1 MHHRSSLIT
10 HSYLQA
16 GPCVCT
22 APSCFH
28 GNRRHEVAENGEYLA
43 QEHRVSFPEN
53 SQSPFCAE
61 GLCRWVP
68 LGAAQVNPAQVSTA
82 QGNTLHRRL
91 QEPQSTPTAKKNR
104 WSLIWKQ
111 EGTVPTRR
119 EMGAHRRR
127 CHSHPHG
134 IFEKGYCSNL
144 RNHLPWAFPPVAAP
158 PLHSFRVSSPG
169 PQLIHTLEPISIC
182 VLFFWRCLSVFDGVE
197 EQEGAAFSFGG
208 CIKHSA

>member
-1 MHHRSSLIT
+1 MGASGSSSGEPSSGE
-10 HSYLQA
+10 HSPGEHTPQEAA
-16 GPCVCT
+16 G
-22 APSCFH
+22 AS
-28 GNRRHEVAENGEYLA
+28 
-43 QEHRVSFPEN
+43 EHSH
-53 SQSPFCAE
+53 SQ
-61 GLCRWVP
+61 
-68 LGAAQVNPAQVSTA
+68 
-82 QGNTLHRRL
+82 
-91 QEPQSTPTAKKNR
+91 KNR

-197 EQEGAAFSFGG
+197 EQEAAAFSFGG
-208 CIKHSA
+208 GIKHSA